1 MSFDALES
9 QGSLLEKLTAS
20 LETKSGFTDDRMW
33 KPKMGKGG
41 TGSATIRF
49 LPPSHGNELPWV
61 QRWQHNFNVNGDKKR
76 LYIEQCPT
84 TVGRKCPV
92 CDANTE
98 LWKTKDEKDKALAS
112 YRKRK
117 LKYFANIYVV
127 KDPANPSNEGKV
139 WIFEFGPKIFEK
151 ITGAMKPKFADIEPI
166 DPTNLWH
173 GANFNMRIC
182 MQGVYWNY
190 DESSFGTK
198 ETLGDFSK
206 DQLREIYSQQY
217 DLSEFTKPE
226 AFKSYEKLQQRFE
239 DLTSGY
245 NAAPKLDAEVR
256 FEESNFNSN
265 DIMPSSPSVS
275 SDLKE
280 ELNNLNTSASN
291 TSADNHDYFDNLMGS
306 LED

>member
-41 TGSATIRF
+41 TGSAIIRF
-49 LPPSHGNELPWV
+49 LPPSHGNDLPWV

-92 CDANTE
+92 CDANSE
-98 LWKTKDEKDKALAS
+98 LWKTNDEKDKALAS

-127 KDPANPSNEGKV
+127 KDPVNPDTEGKV

-182 MQGVYWNY
+182 MQGVFWNY
-190 DESSFGTK
+190 DESSFGKK

-206 DQLREIYSQQY
+206 DQLREIYNKQY
-217 DLSEFTKPE
+217 DLSEFSSAE
-226 AFKSYEKLQQRFE
+226 EFKSYEKLQERFN
-239 DLTSGY
+239 TVTNGPSRS
-245 NAAPKLDAEVR
+245 EVR
-256 FEESNFNSN
+256 FEEPNFNS
-265 DIMPSSPSVS
+265 PSMSAVPSVTP
-275 SDLKE
+275 DLKE
-280 ELNNLNTSASN
+280 ELNNLTTSAS
-291 TSADNHDYFDNLMGS
+291 TGGADKHDYFNDLMS
-306 LED
+306 SIED